1 VSREA
6 QDEEPTLTVMAV
18 PHGGRQ
24 TRTLRLTYRHL
35 RGIVLATAA
44 IALLMALMAGSWW
57 YFAARAWEA
66 NALETRLAQAEA
78 DLGRVEALALALVE
92 VEAAYENL
100 RALFGGDSLRGA
112 AEVWLPPSSGQ
123 PATTTTPAP
132 GEPPTGWPLTERGF
146 LTQALI
152 EGGTRDPEHPG
163 IDIAI
168 PSGSYVLAAGDGVV
182 VDVAEDPIYG
192 LHLVLDH
199 GGGYR
204 TLYGHASFATVRPG
218 DRVVRGEVVALSG
231 STGRST
237 APHLHFEVLREGEP
251 VDPLAFV
258 QRP

>member
-1 VSREA
+1 VSREYK
-6 QDEEPTLTVMAV
+6 DEEPTLTLMAV

-24 TRTLRLTYRHL
+24 TRTLRVTHRHL
-35 RGIVLATAA
+35 RGILLAVAGLA
-44 IALLMALMAGSWW
+44 ILLVLMAGSWW
-57 YFAARAWEA
+57 YLAARAWEA
-66 NALETRLAQAEA
+66 NALEARLTQAEA

-92 VEAAYENL
+92 VESAYEHL
-100 RALFGGDSLRGA
+100 RSLFGSDSLRGA
-112 AEVWLPPSSGQ
+112 AEVWLPPPSGR
-123 PATTTTPAP
+123 PTAMATTAA
-132 GEPPTGWPLTERGF
+132 GDPPSGWPLTERGF

-152 EGGTRDPEHPG
+152 EGGSRDPEHPG

-168 PSGSYVLAAGDGVV
+168 PSGSYVLAAGDGIV

-204 TLYGHASFATVRPG
+204 TLYGHASFATVQPG
-218 DRVVRGEVVALSG
+218 DRVFRGEVVALSG

-237 APHLHFEVLREGEP
+237 APHLHFEILRDGEP
-251 VDPLAFV
+251 VDPLALV